1 MSRESKVITIS
12 LPKELAAEFN
22 SMASNNHM
30 TKSELFRSLLQS
42 TSGKTPANNKPDI
55 AGNLQKYWELKE
67 SGHPTVL
74 IGSVIAAN
82 EKNQIIILQRA
93 EEDKHIKN
101 LSWTFPGTELH
112 SLEFGA
118 EISKE
123 MQKKIGIKLENVH
136 IIGARVIPESMSADL
151 TVVSLYFGA
160 NFKSSKSIKI
170 DKGNYSSFKLLKP
183 LDVYSYFTTS
193 TSDEINRYLV
203 SLSQ

>member
-12 LPKELAAEFN
+12 LPKELATEFN

-42 TSGKTPANNKPDI
+42 TLDKTPANNKPDI

-67 SGHPTVL
+67 TGQPTIL
-74 IGSVIAAN
+74 IGSVIATN
-82 EKNQIIILQRA
+82 EKNEVIILQRT
-93 EEDKHIKN
+93 EKDKHIKN

-112 SLEFGA
+112 SLEFGF
-118 EISKE
+118 EISKA
-123 MQKKIGIKLENVH
+123 MQKKIGIKIEGVN
-136 IIGARVIPESMSADL
+136 IIGARVIPESIASDL
-151 TVVSLYFGA
+151 TVISLYFSA
-160 NFKSSKSIKI
+160 
-170 DKGNYSSFKLLKP
+170 SFKTPKNVKINQSSYHSYKLVKP